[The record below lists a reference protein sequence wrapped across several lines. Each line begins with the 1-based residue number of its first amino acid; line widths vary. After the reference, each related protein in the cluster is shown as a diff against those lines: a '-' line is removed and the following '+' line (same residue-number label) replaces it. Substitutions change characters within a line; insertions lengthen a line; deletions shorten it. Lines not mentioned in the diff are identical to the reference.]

1 MKLLNIQVDP
11 RLCGGPVLLSR
22 VEQHLW
28 EWVRPLLV
36 HVAAVSYI
44 YAKPFNISTIQ
55 HGTYH
60 LEKKLE
66 RKEKE
71 KDTAYSGIFIYG

>member
-1 MKLLNIQVDP
+1 MKLLDIQVDP
-11 RLCGGPVLLSR
+11 RPCGGHVLPSR

-60 LEKKLE
+60 PEKKLREE
-66 RKEKE
+66 REGE
-71 KDTAYSGIFIYG
+71 